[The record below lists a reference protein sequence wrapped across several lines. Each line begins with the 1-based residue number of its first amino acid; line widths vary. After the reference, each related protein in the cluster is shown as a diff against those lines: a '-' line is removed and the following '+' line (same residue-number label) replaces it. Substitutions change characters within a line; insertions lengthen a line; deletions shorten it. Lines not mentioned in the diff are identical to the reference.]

1 MACLHQGARRVFC
14 HYCTLFAKNVHLL
27 RVLVGTPFKQWV
39 KVNRFLESHG
49 TSKYH
54 LVATEDAMKFKRSIE
69 QPEITVDVQLNEE
82 KHRRIKENRHIVKCT
97 AEAVLYCGRQCIALR
112 GHLEKL
118 NEARNPRNSWQC

>member
-1 MACLHQGARRVFC
+1 
-14 HYCTLFAKNVHLL
+14 
-27 RVLVGTPFKQWV
+27 
-39 KVNRFLESHG
+39 
-49 TSKYH
+49 
-54 LVATEDAMKFKRSIE
+54 MKFKRSIE